1 MLINN
6 HNNHNNST
14 NNNHTNDN
22 NITNSSISSDNFKS
36 IAGSNVED
44 SSKIMPNLV
53 SSQVSPSVKSSGQ
66 QQVFFTDAFKNEPVS
81 PKQQFPSFNP
91 PSNQMASPIG
101 QLPYNYNSQ
110 QQMVYNNSQQQ
121 YQDQQY
127 QGSFFHPSPQQQQHQ
142 YQQLQQQQPQHQSPH
157 YSSHFNQSMNSPS
170 NSNFLNAHIQCA
182 GGSLPDLTSFQFQA
196 NQTHQSVQ
204 LQEYNNKRNN
214 VHQQQQQY
222 DTLSAQLLQPNFQ
235 QHNHIGPV
243 KPTHDSSVSPTRN
256 SRYSPTNIGK

>member
-1 MLINN
+1 
-6 HNNHNNST
+6 
-14 NNNHTNDN
+14 
-22 NITNSSISSDNFKS
+22 
-36 IAGSNVED
+36 
-44 SSKIMPNLV
+44 MPNLV